1 MDLQKPK
8 YYPIVVKTSILAE
21 SLQKMPGPPSVRRMQ
36 ISSLGS
42 NIPPPPFEKFWLH
55 AWLVEGMQIVS
66 DWMQSKSLIF
76 VTLYNFICRITFN
89 SSLVLDPLES
99 EITINLEFFCPSP
112 INCIFSVVSRTS

>member
-1 MDLQKPK
+1 
-8 YYPIVVKTSILAE
+8 
-21 SLQKMPGPPSVRRMQ
+21 MPGPPSVRRIQ

-42 NIPPPPFEKFWLH
+42 NTPPPPFEKFWLH

-76 VTLYNFICRITFN
+76 VTLNFICRITFN
-89 SSLVLDPLES
+89 SSLVLDSLES
-99 EITINLEFFCPSP
+99 EITINLEVLCPSL